1 MAVVVGEKPSG
12 WVLILVMLLVV
23 VAVAILVF
31 ALTGGRGTVL
41 VVAIPGFP
49 VESLLIGLMVGLLL
63 IVFRRRSSKVVELH
77 THQREPDLDSA
88 LEKLSE

>member
-1 MAVVVGEKPSG
+1 
-12 WVLILVMLLVV
+12 MLLVL
-23 VAVAILVF
+23 VAAAILVF

-49 VESLLIGLMVGLLL
+49 VESLLIGLMIGLLL
-63 IVFRRRSSKVVELH
+63 IVFRRKSSKVAELH
-77 THQREPDLDSA
+77 TRQREPDVDSA